1 MERVYTYKF
10 RLYPNRE
17 QQIYLANVFGCC
29 RLVYNHFLN
38 EKKTQYNESKASDSY
53 NVQQSKLTKLRK
65 TEGFEFLNAVPLQS
79 LQCSLRNMHTAYDN
93 FYKHRSSY
101 PKFKNRRRKQSFK
114 IAQPN
119 TFRIKDGKLYI
130 PKLKSGISIVVSKE
144 IIGKICFATISKNK
158 AGCYHIAITVKQ
170 DYKQSDK
177 TYERV
182 GIDLGIKELIITSK
196 GFKYASKR
204 SIIRYYKRKLKK
216 HQRCLAR
223 KIYGSKRYENQV
235 LKCNRIYQK
244 ITDIKT
250 NYIHKITAE
259 LVKTYDLIKV
269 EDLNIKGMMKNHK
282 LAESIS
288 ECNWYQFV
296 QTLEY
301 KCRWNDK
308 TMMKVDRYYPS
319 SQMCSNCGYIN
330 KKVKNLAI
338 RFWTCPNC
346 GAHHDRDINAAKNN
360 EQYEP
365 DKWQRHISARNV
377 EYCRGAVRQPF
388 VRPKKTGE
396 QTDSNEATIE
406 LEVLQD

>member
-1 MERVYTYKF
+1 MYTYKF
-10 RLYPNRE
+10 RLYPNKE
-17 QQIYLANVFGCC
+17 QQDYLANVFGCC

-38 EKKTQYNESKASDSY
+38 EKKQQYEETKTSDSY
-53 NVQQSKLTKLRK
+53 NLQSGKLTELRK

-101 PKFKNRRRKQSFK
+101 PKFKNRRDKQSFK

-119 TFRIKDGKLYI
+119 TFHIKDGKLYI
-130 PKLKSGISIVVSKE
+130 PKHKSGIDIVMERE
-144 IIGKICFATISKNK
+144 IVGKICFATISKNK
-158 AGCYHIAITVKQ
+158 AGRYHIAITVKQ
-170 DYKQSDK
+170 DHTPSSK
-177 TYERV
+177 TNERV
-182 GIDLGIKELIITSK
+182 GLDLGIKELIITSK

-204 SIIRYYKRKLKK
+204 GIIRYYKRKLKK
-216 HQRCLAR
+216 YQRCLAR
-223 KIYGSKRYENQV
+223 KTYGSKRYENQV
-235 LKCNRIYQK
+235 LKCNRIHQK

-250 NYIHKITAE
+250 DYIHKITTE
-259 LVKTYDLIKV
+259 LVRQFDLIKV

-288 ECNWYQFV
+288 ECNWSQFV

-301 KCRWNDK
+301 KCAWNGK

-319 SQMCSNCGYIN
+319 SQMCSECGYIN
-330 KKVKNLAI
+330 KKVKNLAV
-338 RFWTCPNC
+338 RYWTCPNC

-360 EQYEP
+360 ESYEP
-365 DKWQRHISARNV
+365 DEWQRHISARNV
-377 EYCRGAVRQPF
+377 EYSRGVMDKPSGIL
-388 VRPKKTGE
+388 KII
-396 QTDSNEATIE
+396 DDCLDNCEATIE